1 MTLSGQLFRIGAICS
16 ATVDEQNMFTMSDDD
31 LESSSAEVGDSVR
44 VAVFKRGSSDS
55 IKALDRQLF
64 TTSVLPNGQIMIPN
78 DAANA
83 LDLEGGDSISYALAP
98 KDKFPSLSDGPVR
111 SRVRGDDNDAEDIE
125 RGERTDTEGT
135 FQGPKMRQTGQIKV
149 PGEIQDRLALIQGD
163 KVSASVEHDGQESDV
178 FQTTFGTGD
187 RITINSATRDKL
199 GLESGD
205 MPTISVSVIQ

>member
-16 ATVDEQNMFTMSDDD
+16 ATVDEQNMFTMKDDD

-55 IKALDRQLF
+55 IKALDRQMF

-83 LDLEGGDSISYALAP
+83 LELEGGDSISYVVAP
-98 KDKFPSLSDGPVR
+98 KDKFPSVSNGPVR
-111 SRVRGDDNDAEDIE
+111 ERVRGNDNDAEDIE
-125 RGERTDTEGT
+125 RGERTDTEAT

-149 PGEIQDRLALIQGD
+149 PGEVQDRLALIQGD
-163 KVSASVEHDGQESDV
+163 PVSAKVEHDGDMSDV
-178 FQTTFGTGD
+178 FQTTFGSGD
-187 RITINSATRDKL
+187 RITINTDTRETL

-205 MPTISVSVIQ
+205 QPSVSISVIE